1 MQIVPLFQT
10 LSAMTM
16 NYSGSSGGTPFSM
29 QMSYKVV
36 SKSTS
41 GGVTTYLVD
50 FTQRISSLEVNA
62 SAKFQ
67 SNGNILWVYEVM
79 NFTGSTAE
87 NMFLSLGAPFLVET
101 TSMAQLQLYTSSQFT
116 ITGTPIKNFG
126 PTSMQVTDY
135 SATTLPLNINS
146 CGFTETITAFSLEVG
161 TVPGTS
167 LELIT
172 QMHLV
177 ATTQSTSADFTIQV
191 TSITKA

>member
-1 MQIVPLFQT
+1 
-10 LSAMTM
+10 
-16 NYSGSSGGTPFSM
+16 
-29 QMSYKVV
+29 
-36 SKSTS
+36 
-41 GGVTTYLVD
+41 
-50 FTQRISSLEVNA
+50 
-62 SAKFQ
+62 
-67 SNGNILWVYEVM
+67 
-79 NFTGSTAE
+79 
-87 NMFLSLGAPFLVET
+87 MFLGLGAPFLVET

-126 PTSMQVTDY
+126 PTLNMQVTDY

-177 ATTQSTSADFTIQV
+177 ATMQSTSTDFTIQV